1 MREWCNE
8 LAHLLAKKRVVVQVN
23 TLAFI
28 MFRGVIKNN
37 TRKILMD
44 YIDIA
49 GNPKIAVGCCGAF
62 TIENILV
69 NNFKPTHIISS
80 DVSKF
85 TTSVGY
91 FLTGRDYEAKV
102 VNKDFEFLNEVME
115 KGLDYKTATI
125 LYLQDVSDFYRSDNY
140 YNIRRR
146 KSYSA
151 EYWGI
156 IEKKVQR
163 LNEVKAVFDRSGV
176 DFTYKA
182 QDVVDFVKE
191 VPNDYLFVSFPP
203 FYVGGYEKQ
212 YEFLEETL
220 YAPDLECKYKLFD
233 DSSWVGMVETL
244 LDRGVSFIIGTNRPD
259 LFEGNDRIEMVSYD
273 YFSKSE
279 IVHFL
284 TDKDFAKK
292 IAGIKR
298 KKTLLYD
305 VDLITKEDI
314 DNMNEDTVIEVK
326 EIPLDLFNSIRMT
339 RISGKI
345 KNLAEPLT
353 KFGCFANGKLFGVFG
368 VDVINMRY
376 YSDTY
381 YLLSDVP
388 VINYKRI
395 SKLIPA
401 LATSSEI
408 LEYLK
413 RKYLVGYN
421 TIMTTCFTDNE
432 SSMKY
437 RNFWRKDSVKVDK
450 HKGKFINY
458 VADMGKYNISGI
470 YQKWL
475 RLNTEITAKQG

>member
-1 MREWCNE
+1 
-8 LAHLLAKKRVVVQVN
+8 
-23 TLAFI
+23 
-28 MFRGVIKNN
+28 
-37 TRKILMD
+37 
-44 YIDIA
+44 
-49 GNPKIAVGCCGAF
+49 
-62 TIENILV
+62 
-69 NNFKPTHIISS
+69 
-80 DVSKF
+80 
-85 TTSVGY
+85 
-91 FLTGRDYEAKV
+91 
-102 VNKDFEFLNEVME
+102 
-115 KGLDYKTATI
+115 
-125 LYLQDVSDFYRSDNY
+125 
-140 YNIRRR
+140 
-146 KSYSA
+146 
-151 EYWGI
+151 
-156 IEKKVQR
+156 
-163 LNEVKAVFDRSGV
+163 
-176 DFTYKA
+176 
-182 QDVVDFVKE
+182 
-191 VPNDYLFVSFPP
+191 
-203 FYVGGYEKQ
+203 
-212 YEFLEETL
+212 
-220 YAPDLECKYKLFD
+220 
-233 DSSWVGMVETL
+233 
-244 LDRGVSFIIGTNRPD
+244 
-259 LFEGNDRIEMVSYD
+259 
-273 YFSKSE
+273 
-279 IVHFL
+279 
-284 TDKDFAKK
+284 
-292 IAGIKR
+292 
-298 KKTLLYD
+298 
-305 VDLITKEDI
+305 
-314 DNMNEDTVIEVK
+314 MNEDTVIEVK